1 MATISII
8 MPVKNA
14 SFYLEACL
22 DSIQNQT
29 CTDWELIAIDD
40 HSDDSSKEIIGSRSQ
55 KDSRILCLT
64 NAGVGIISAL
74 NTAISKTNGTY
85 ITRMDADDMMPEN
98 RLELMLERIKQSP
111 TNSVVTGLVK
121 YVSSEPI
128 SDGYLK
134 YEHWLNNVNLSGTQ
148 WQNIY
153 RECVIASPNWMAR
166 KSELL
171 EIGAFEGLSYPE
183 DYDLVL
189 RWYQNGFHI
198 NVIPEVT
205 LNWREHP
212 KRTSRTSA
220 NYNQDSFFKLK
231 LDSFIKHD
239 LQKGELVIWGQ
250 NVKGKLAEEIFNKHH
265 IPFHWHDLEEYKRI
279 EQIESPKLLVAI
291 YPPKQ
296 ELAKIEKYLS
306 EINLIQ
312 GRDWWFL

>member
-14 SFYLEACL
+14 SLYLEACL

-29 CTDWELIAIDD
+29 CNDWELIAIDD
-40 HSDDSSKEIIGSRSQ
+40 HSDDSSKEIIERRIER
-55 KDSRILCLT
+55 DSRIRCFK
-64 NAGVGIISAL
+64 NDEVGIISAL
-74 NTAISKTNGTY
+74 QMAISKTNGTY
-85 ITRMDADDMMPEN
+85 ITRMDADDMMPKN
-98 RLELMLERIKQSP
+98 RLELMLERIKEVP
-111 TNSVVTGLVK
+111 PKSVVTGLVK
-121 YVSSEPI
+121 YVASEPI
-128 SDGYLK
+128 SEGYLK
-134 YEHWLNNVNLSGTQ
+134 YEHWLNNVNLTGTQ
-148 WQNIY
+148 WQNVY
-153 RECVIASPNWMAR
+153 RECVIASPNWMIR
-166 KSELL
+166 KTELV
-171 EIGAFEGLSYPE
+171 EIGAFDDLSYPE

-220 NYNQDSFFKLK
+220 NYDQNSFFKLK
-231 LDSFIKHD
+231 IESFIKHD
-239 LQKGELVIWGQ
+239 LNEGELVIWGK
-250 NVKGKLAEEIFNKHH
+250 NVKGKLAAEIFNRHH
-265 IPFHWHDLEEYKRI
+265 IPFHWHDLKDYKSI
-279 EQIESPKLLVAI
+279 QEIHNAKLLVAV

-306 EINLIQ
+306 ETNLEQ